1 MLLKKV
7 REIGSCF
14 FLNNFCTFSVLK
26 NFPSE
31 YSTLNLVRL
40 SVNISVYEKNLWK
53 RVSQKFIQ
61 SKYKVQKQPP
71 EVFCKKRCSRLATL
85 LKRDSDTGVFLW
97 IAKLVRTPFLQN
109 TSRRLLLKVG
119 TFIINILVKV
129 VGRYLSSSKFSC
141 SQKQSSLKQ
150 LSLVVE
156 DVLKNTLQL

>member
-1 MLLKKV
+1 MKKTYG
-7 REIGSCF
+7 REC
-14 FLNNFCTFSVLK
+14 
-26 NFPSE
+26 P
-31 YSTLNLVRL
+31 
-40 SVNISVYEKNLWK
+40 KNL
-53 RVSQKFIQ
+53 SSLNTKFR
-61 SKYKVQKQPP
+61 SSHR
-71 EVFCKKRCSRLATL
+71 RCSVKKGVLGL
-85 LKRDSDTGVFLW
+85 QLYLKRDSDTGVFLW

-150 LSLVVE
+150 LSLVVQ